1 MQKLFKPKKMPIG
14 LPPVQRTW
22 RNDAQGAVHQA
33 GASLPFDKVAA
44 GSIRAQGRKLTIVFW
59 DEKFVYFRENRRVY
73 EL

>member
-1 MQKLFKPKKMPIG
+1 MFQAKKLPIG

-22 RNDAQGAVHQA
+22 RNDAQGAVHPA
-33 GASLPFDKVAA
+33 GASLPSDKVAA

>member
-1 MQKLFKPKKMPIG
+1 VQKLFKPKKMPIG

-22 RNDAQGAVHQA
+22 RNVAQGAVHQA